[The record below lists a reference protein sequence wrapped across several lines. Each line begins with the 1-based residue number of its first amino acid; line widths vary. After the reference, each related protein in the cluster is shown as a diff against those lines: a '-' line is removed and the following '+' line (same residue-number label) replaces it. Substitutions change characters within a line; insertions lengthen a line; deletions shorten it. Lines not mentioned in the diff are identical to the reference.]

1 MHQTIMAR
9 IKNHSASTYLLRFN
23 FDSSYSFTKT
33 MFAGRHVPGK
43 FLHEP
48 PDRKLSLRDH
58 STQLSLFV
66 FVFPIS
72 QKGVC
77 HADDMAYYFKS
88 TYSGLLPSH
97 SSDEWKTIERMT
109 ESFTSFA
116 KTGDPNND
124 VIAPIQ
130 WKPVTLEKKDNRN
143 VYKCLNIAKEVS
155 FVDSPE
161 IDRMHYW
168 DKLLK

>member
-9 IKNHSASTYLLRFN
+9 LKSHSASTYMLRFN

-33 MFAGRHVPGK
+33 MFAGRNVP
-43 FLHEP
+43 
-48 PDRKLSLRDH
+48 
-58 STQLSLFV
+58 
-66 FVFPIS
+66 
-72 QKGVC
+72 GVC

-88 TYSGLLPSH
+88 VYSGLLPSQ

-116 KTGDPNND
+116 KTGDPNNG

-130 WKPVTLEKKDNRN
+130 WQPVALDKKDNRN
-143 VYKCLNIAKEVS
+143 AYKCLNISKEVS
-155 FVDSPE
+155 FIESPE
-161 IDRMHYW
+161 IGRMHYW
-168 DKLLK
+168 DRLFK